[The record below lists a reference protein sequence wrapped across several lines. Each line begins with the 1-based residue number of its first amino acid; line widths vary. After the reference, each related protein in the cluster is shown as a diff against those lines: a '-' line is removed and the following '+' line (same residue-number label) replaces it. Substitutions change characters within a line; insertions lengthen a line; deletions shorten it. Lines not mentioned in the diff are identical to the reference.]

1 LYLKICNHT
10 NLCYKTAIKIAVC
23 LCPYSLKYQDK
34 EKGLSVILRSFV
46 CFVLHSISN
55 KKTFK
60 QQMVNCQHWQQQQ
73 QQETTHTYFWDLMCV
88 KMLREVIFLSQAE
101 L

>member
-1 LYLKICNHT
+1 
-10 NLCYKTAIKIAVC
+10 
-23 LCPYSLKYQDK
+23 
-34 EKGLSVILRSFV
+34 
-46 CFVLHSISN
+46 
-55 KKTFK
+55 
-60 QQMVNCQHWQQQQ
+60 MVNCQHWQQQQ